1 MARDRIAVPVVCALL
16 RAPVLLLLPL
26 PPIGL
31 GSGSGVRETALRLCV
46 CATVG
51 VQYML
56 FIVYR
61 IRNTNDGYRMQWLI
75 PTGEYRIST
84 VLRAYTYMGAY
95 FVYEFM
101 SAVTT

>member
-1 MARDRIAVPVVCALL
+1 VARDRIAVPVVCALL

-26 PPIGL
+26 PPIGLGL

-84 VLRAYTYMGAY
+84 VLRAYTYMGVQLY
-95 FVYEFM
+95 FVYY
-101 SAVTT
+101 